1 VPKATKIRAKA
12 KDGVIDF
19 RMLMR
24 HDMESGFRKDENTGD
39 IIPAWFIKKF
49 SIQINSKKVL
59 LGYIGPTV
67 SKNPYIRCM
76 FKGKAGDEIRVEWSD
91 SKGETRVDKDI
102 VKG

>member
-1 VPKATKIRAKA
+1 MPKATKIRAKA
-12 KDGVIDF
+12 KDGIIDF

-59 LGYIGPTV
+59 LGYIGPTL
-67 SKNPYIRCM
+67 SKNPYIRCI
-76 FKGKAGDEIRVEWSD
+76 FIGKSGDEIRVEWSD
-91 SKGETRVDKDI
+91 SKVETRVDKDI

>member
-1 VPKATKIRAKA
+1 MPKATKIRAKA
-12 KDGVIDF
+12 KDGIIDF

-59 LGYIGPTV
+59 LGYSGPTL
-67 SKNPYIRCM
+67 SKNP
-76 FKGKAGDEIRVEWSD
+76 
-91 SKGETRVDKDI
+91 
-102 VKG
+102 